1 VDCTPPIGACCVNGA
16 CAQLEQI
23 ICLAASGTF
32 SGIGVDCSSVSCE
45 QPCPEDIDNSG
56 AVDFNDILSLL
67 AAWGPCGTCNEDIDN
82 NGTVDFADLLGVLA
96 AYGDC

>member
-1 VDCTPPIGACCVNGA
+1 MALAHNSSKSFA
-16 CAQLEQI
+16 WRRQARS
-23 ICLAASGTF
+23 AASG
-32 SGIGVDCSSVSCE
+32 SIAAV
-45 QPCPEDIDNSG
+45 CPANSPAPGIDNSG

-67 AAWGPCGTCNEDIDN
+67 AAWGCGTCEDIDN